1 MHILPPTTFDEIMN
15 HLSEGIIVMDKNRI
29 IQYMNEAAQ
38 FLTGWEIG
46 AHVPY
51 CTYCQQR
58 DIEEDENR
66 CILTADDPVP
76 FFHSHMAV
84 YSGIEEE
91 FEMSLKKIIVN
102 NKINYILRIKRALDN
117 ESLEKIKFHEL
128 LVQETM
134 LAQEAERRKI
144 ARELHDHIGQ
154 SVYSIFLGLEG
165 IRQYVTDSNFDSHL
179 TNMVNVMDRTLTD
192 IKRLTKNL
200 RPETV
205 YHLGLKEALLEAVR
219 DWRELYHVE
228 IHINIDFNIEDYFER
243 ERELHLFR
251 IIQEG
256 VFNAV
261 RHGCA
266 TTITIQLKS
275 SFQYIFFLIQDNGAG
290 FDVQTSKTKK
300 GLGLKHMYE
309 RCLMM
314 EGDIRWISNIGGPT
328 KVEGFVSINKSEGED
343 VFEPFNRG

>member
-1 MHILPPTTFDEIMN
+1 MNILSTTFDEIIN
-15 HLSEGIIVMDKNRI
+15 HLSEGIIIMDKNRI
-29 IQYMNEAAQ
+29 IQYMNEVARA
-38 FLTGWEIG
+38 LTGWNMG
-46 AHVPY
+46 AKVPY

-58 DIEEDENR
+58 EIDKNENR

-91 FEMSLKKIIVN
+91 FEMSLKKIKVN
-102 NKINYILRIKRALDN
+102 NDIYFILRLKRPVDN

-134 LAQEAERRKI
+134 LAQEYERRKI

-165 IRQYVTDSNFDSHL
+165 IRHLVTNSNYDSHL
-179 TNMVNVMDRTLTD
+179 ANMVNVMERTLSD

-200 RPETV
+200 RPEIV
-205 YHLGLKEALLEAVR
+205 YHLGLKEAVLEAVR
-219 DWRELYHVE
+219 DWEELYQVE
-228 IHINIDFNIEDYFER
+228 IQVNIEFNKEECFEL

-251 IIQEG
+251 ILQE
-256 VFNAV
+256 AV
-261 RHGCA
+261 RNAICHGHA
-266 TTITIQLKS
+266 SKLTIQLKS
-275 SFQYIFFLIQDNGAG
+275 SFQYVFFVIQDNGKG
-290 FDVQTSKTKK
+290 FDVQTNNPKK
-300 GLGLKHMYE
+300 GLGLRHMFE

-314 EGDIRWISNIGGPT
+314 GGDIRWISKIGGPT
-328 KVEGFVSINKSEGED
+328 KVEGFVSIKKSEGED
-343 VFEPFNRG
+343 VFEPFNC